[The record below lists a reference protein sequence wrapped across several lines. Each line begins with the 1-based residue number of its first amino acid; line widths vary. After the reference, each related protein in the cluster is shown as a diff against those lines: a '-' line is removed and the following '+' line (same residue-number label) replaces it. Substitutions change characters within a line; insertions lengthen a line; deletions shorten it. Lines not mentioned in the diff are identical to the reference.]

1 MEIFY
6 EGLKNGLITGG
17 IVALVSNGIV
27 LAIKFFK

>member
-1 MEIFY
+1 MELFY

-17 IVALVSNGIV
+17 IVTLLGNGIR